1 MPTLVPDLVWVQGGF
16 RRGLGIEFSAS
27 TGRILRIATAGELGA
42 TSTPDAAPLLR
53 LANRALLPG
62 FVNAHSHAF
71 QRVIRGRGQWRP
83 ADDSRSDF
91 WTWRRA
97 MYEAALT
104 LSPDEIFDVSRF
116 CFLEMLCA
124 GYTTV
129 GEFHYMHRDASGAA
143 YAVPSELAHRV
154 IAAAEAVGIRIVL
167 LNVAYVTGG
176 IGQALQREQQRFA
189 TPDLDAWLAETT
201 ALADFARARPL
212 LTIGVAPHSL
222 RAVPREWLQPANALS
237 RRLDAPFH
245 MHVSEQPAEVT
256 AVLEAWGRRPVEV
269 LAENGVIDDHLTAV
283 HATHLTFRE
292 VELLGT
298 PGPTVCACPTTE
310 RDLGDGFLPG
320 KELIEAGARIALGTD
335 SQTLID
341 PLGEMRLLEYH
352 ERLRRLRRVVIAAS
366 ERDRIAVAPALLAM
380 GTTGGARSLRLNA
393 GILEPGALADF
404 VAVDLEH
411 RALEGWADDTLDA
424 LLALCAPPDVV
435 SDVWVGGVQRVQG
448 GHHRLDQ
455 ESATAFRTV
464 ARRLSV

>member
-1 MPTLVPDLVWVQGGF
+1 VPTLVPDLVWVQGGF

-27 TGRILRIATAGELGA
+27 TGRIQRIASPAELA
-42 TSTPDAAPLLR
+42 SVSTPDSAPLLR
-53 LANRALLPG
+53 LADRALLPG

-83 ADDSRSDF
+83 AEDVKSDF

-97 MYEAALT
+97 MYDAALT
-104 LSPDEIFDVSRF
+104 LSPEEIFDVSRF

-129 GEFHYMHRDASGAA
+129 GEFHYLHRDASGAP
-143 YAVPSELAHRV
+143 YASPSELAHRV
-154 IAAAEAVGIRIVL
+154 IAAAEEVGIRIVL

-176 IGQALQREQQRFA
+176 IGQALQPQQQRFA
-189 TPDLDAWLAETT
+189 TPDLDSYLAETS
-201 ALADFARARPL
+201 ALADFARTHPL
-212 LTIGVAPHSL
+212 VTIGVAPHSL
-222 RAVPREWLQPANALS
+222 RAVPREWLQPSNALS
-237 RRLDAPFH
+237 RRLNAPFH

-298 PGPTVCACPTTE
+298 PGPTICACPTTE

-320 KELIEAGARIALGTD
+320 KELLEAGARIALGTD
-335 SQTLID
+335 SQTMID

-352 ERLRRLRRVVIAAS
+352 ERLRRLRRVVIAAND
-366 ERDRIAVAPALLAM
+366 RDRLAVAPALLAM
-380 GTTGGARSLRLNA
+380 GTECGARSLRLHA
-393 GILEPGALADF
+393 GRVETGALADF
-404 VAVDLEH
+404 VAIDLEH
-411 RALEGWADDTLDA
+411 RALEGWSDDTLGA
-424 LLALCAPPDVV
+424 FLALCAPADVV
-435 SDVWVGGVQRVQG
+435 SDVWVNGVQRVQG
-448 GHHRLDQ
+448 GHHRLDR
-455 ESATAFRTV
+455 ESAAAFRAV
-464 ARRLSV
+464 ARRLSP